1 MKKVIIAEDIGNI
14 LKKDR
19 NFLNRSGIK
28 TFAAA
33 SNEEILSLHKAE
45 NANLIITN
53 LDMPEMS
60 GDHLCS
66 LIRSDAALR
75 TVSIIIVCAESA
87 ETLKRC
93 EQSDANAFIASPIN
107 SAVLLQEAYRL
118 LHVTP
123 RKSCRIRVKLNIEGT
138 SKGNPFTGYI
148 ENISSTGMLVLS
160 PEPLFEGDTL
170 QCSFSLPG
178 LSRIVTS
185 AEIVRVIKKETEAD
199 PFNRYGVIFPEI
211 SDNDIYIIEKFVD
224 FNSSQC

>member
-1 MKKVIIAEDIGNI
+1 MKKVIIAEDIANI

-19 NFLNRSGIK
+19 SFLSRSGIK

-33 SNEEILSLHKAE
+33 ANEEILALHKAE

-53 LDMPEMS
+53 LDMPGMS

-138 SKGNPFTGYI
+138 SKEKPFTGYI

-170 QCSFSLPG
+170 QCSFSLPDS
-178 LSRIVTS
+178 SRIVAV
-185 AEIVRVIKKETEAD
+185 AEIVRVIEKEEESD
-199 PFNRYGVIFPEI
+199 PFNRYGVIFPDI
-211 SDNDIYIIEKFVD
+211 SDNDISSIEKFVD
-224 FNSSQC
+224 INSSQC